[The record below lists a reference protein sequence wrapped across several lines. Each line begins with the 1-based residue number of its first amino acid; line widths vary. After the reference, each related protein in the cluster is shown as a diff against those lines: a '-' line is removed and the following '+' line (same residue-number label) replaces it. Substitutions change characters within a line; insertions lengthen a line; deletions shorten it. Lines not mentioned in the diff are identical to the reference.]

1 MVSLRNNDRCVTLP
15 SHHLW
20 TCLILT
26 IFPFTVIVALRIF
39 CRIYYGTQLRAG
51 LGLDDYIT
59 VFCLVLSLVVC
70 VLVTIAS
77 GYGLGK
83 HAYLL
88 DDYQKEQALKYNA
101 IINAVQIWQFSLPK
115 FAIIAILKRILNYG
129 TRTSILFWGL
139 GITSQACILAVSI
152 WWFKQCSP
160 IEFVWDKTIEGGTC
174 ADVSVMS
181 NLAYFTSSYSA
192 FLDIFFAFYPIPFIM
207 RLNMPLRSRL
217 AVAGALSLSSLAF
230 VVSVIKLTALGE
242 AFAISETDPTCKL
255 PPYVVACHNENAY
268 EICLD
273 PVPYL
278 DILGMSEGYILMI
291 CSSLPT
297 LGPLFRAAKGKLTSR
312 EISTNKSGARVGGS
326 SLHSLHQ
333 SYGHSKE
340 QRLTDEL
347 ERSTSGGNSSSVDD
361 IPLVST
367 SHAMSSSSADTRIHK
382 TVAISVT
389 SEAMEPELHPQRH
402 NRQIF

>member
-1 MVSLRNNDRCVTLP
+1 MIEIGRDDYDVFANEVLWSLFGIT
-15 SHHLW
+15 
-20 TCLILT
+20 T
-26 IFPFTVIVALRIF
+26 IIVALRIF
-39 CRIYYGTQLRAG
+39 CRIYYGTHQRAG

-70 VLVTIAS
+70 ALVTTAT
-77 GYGLGK
+77 GYGLGR
-83 HAYLL
+83 HVYEL
-88 DDYQKEQALKYNA
+88 DEDQKINALKYNA
-101 IINAVQIWQFSLPK
+101 IINAVLIWQFSLPK

-129 TRTSILFWGL
+129 TRTLVVFWTL

-152 WWFKQCSP
+152 WWFRQCSP
-160 IEFVWDKTIEGGTC
+160 VAYVWDKNIEGGTC
-174 ADVSVMS
+174 ANISVMS

-230 VVSVIKLTALGE
+230 VVSVIKLIALGQ
-242 AFAISETDPTCKL
+242 AFAISETDPT
-255 PPYVVACHNENAY
+255 Y
-268 EICLD
+268 

-312 EISTNKSGARVGGS
+312 DHTTNKSGANVGTS
-326 SLHSLHQ
+326 FHSLHK
-333 SYGHSKE
+333 SFAHSKE
-340 QRLTDEL
+340 QRLTDEV
-347 ERSTSGGNSSSVDD
+347 ERSIGGNSSSVDD
-361 IPLVST
+361 IPLVSN
-367 SHAMSSSSADTRIHK
+367 SSMMSSSATDTRIHK
-382 TVAISVT
+382 TVNISVT
-389 SEAMEPELHPQRH
+389 TEAIEPGSQPRVH
-402 NRQIF
+402 NNHIF

>member
-1 MVSLRNNDRCVTLP
+1 MIELGRDDYDVFANQVLWSLFGITA
-15 SHHLW
+15 
-20 TCLILT
+20 
-26 IFPFTVIVALRIF
+26 VIVALRIF
-39 CRIYYGTQLRAG
+39 CRIYYGTSQRAG

-59 VFCLVLSLVVC
+59 VFCLILSLVVC
-70 VLVTIAS
+70 VLVTIAT

-83 HAYLL
+83 HVYEL
-88 DDYQKEQALKYNA
+88 DDDQKMNSLKYNA
-101 IINAVQIWQFSLPK
+101 VINAVQIWQFSLPK

-129 TRTSILFWGL
+129 TKTAVLFWTL
-139 GITSQACILAVSI
+139 GITSQACIFAVSV
-152 WWFKQCSP
+152 WWFKQCTP
-160 IEFVWDKTIEGGTC
+160 VDYVWDKSIEGGTC
-174 ADVSVMS
+174 VDVSVMS

-242 AFAISETDPTCKL
+242 AFAISETDPT
-255 PPYVVACHNENAY
+255 Y
-268 EICLD
+268 

-278 DILGMSEGYILMI
+278 DILGMSEGYILII

-312 EISTNKSGARVGGS
+312 DTTTNKSGAHIGGS
-326 SLHSLHQ
+326 SLHSLHK
-333 SYGHSKE
+333 SFGNSKG
-340 QRLTDEL
+340 QRLTDEM
-347 ERSTSGGNSSSVDD
+347 ERSISGGNSSSIDD

-367 SHAMSSSSADTRIHK
+367 SHIFQSSNATNTRIQK
-382 TVAISVT
+382 TVNISVI
-389 SEAMEPELHPQRH
+389 SEAMEPESQTQTHSA
-402 NRQIF
+402 QIF